1 MWDGRE
7 GADEGGSSTF
17 QHRRIHDVEKPERC
31 VLSWMMVRFGSSIR
45 RTSSITAFGRVKRET
60 AFLESCSY
68 VKVCFD
74 EPASVVG
81 VEVRFGY
88 SRGWMIVCIGE
99 RVFWC
104 VRGRK
109 KRKLAW
115 NRSRR

>member
-1 MWDGRE
+1 
-7 GADEGGSSTF
+7 
-17 QHRRIHDVEKPERC
+17 
-31 VLSWMMVRFGSSIR
+31 MVRFGSSIR

-109 KRKLAW
+109 SESWLGTGAEGNDEPFRLVV
-115 NRSRR
+115 R